1 MSSKLGGSFGYTP
14 SPEAASRNAGNRDP
28 TFRAV
33 AVKDGYP
40 YYAVWFYVTTPA
52 ILLRARCL

>member
-33 AVKDGYP
+33 AVKD
-40 YYAVWFYVTTPA
+40 
-52 ILLRARCL
+52 R